1 MASGHSTC
9 VQQCDNNSNSTR
21 FRRNDPSCR
30 FSGIGTSTPSQQ
42 LVFAYLLRTT
52 CVCGIFICKDLAIP
66 LSSTTPGIGN
76 LCVCLCALID
86 AAIPTHV
93 GTHDETLGSQHF
105 RLMCSRSYM
114 YASRTCISS
123 MCITRNMM
131 MPCHYMTVHARLHTL
146 IVKAMLQLLCYAHSS
161 ICEVFFLCLNQIDI
175 FVIHVYCVSRYTA
188 IHIRHMHGRAFVSRI
203 NVAFVHAF
211 TRH

>member
-1 MASGHSTC
+1 M
-9 VQQCDNNSNSTR
+9 
-21 FRRNDPSCR
+21 
-30 FSGIGTSTPSQQ
+30 
-42 LVFAYLLRTT
+42 
-52 CVCGIFICKDLAIP
+52 CGISTCKDLAIP

-76 LCVCLCALID
+76 LCVCLRALID
-86 AAIPTHV
+86 AAVPTHV

-105 RLMCSRSYM
+105 HPMCSRRYT
-114 YASRTCISS
+114 YASRTCVSS
-123 MCITRNMM
+123 MCITRNIM

-146 IVKAMLQLLCYAHSS
+146 IVKAMIQLLYYAHSS
-161 ICEVFFLCLNQIDI
+161 ICEVFFFCLNQIDI
-175 FVIHVYCVSRYTA
+175 FVIHVYCVSRYIA